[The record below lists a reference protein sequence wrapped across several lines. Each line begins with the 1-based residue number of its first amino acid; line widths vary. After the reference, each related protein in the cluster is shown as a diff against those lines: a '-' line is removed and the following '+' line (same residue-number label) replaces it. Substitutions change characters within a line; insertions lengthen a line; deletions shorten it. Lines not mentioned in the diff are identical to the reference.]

1 MTGVAAIVLVVLLTV
16 GVALLSVVVVL
27 EFRARDRFEE
37 GFEAGFHS
45 QLGKRA
51 KQRYHRAVDCVFF
64 IVSKDEYDREIDDL
78 RR

>member
-1 MTGVAAIVLVVLLTV
+1 MTVAVVALLAAC
-16 GVALLSVVVVL
+16 VALLSVVAVV

>member
-1 MTGVAAIVLVVLLTV
+1 MTGAVSVAVVVLLAV
-16 GVALLSVVVVL
+16 GVALLSVVVVM
-27 EFRARDRFEE
+27 EFRTRDRFEE

-64 IVSKDEYDREIDDL
+64 VVSKDEYDREIDDL